1 MRPASGIQLVVR
13 NGASVLVWSVGRQ
26 VFRSHTG
33 GVRGWRGL
41 PANQGGVLTPRVLKV
56 CVLAHVFSDGGIA
69 DSVGCSGQASFATVA
84 GATAVETGHV
94 NAVQVIVHPAT

>member
-33 GVRGWRGL
+33 GVLKRRDTKKEEKKKQKG
-41 PANQGGVLTPRVLKV
+41 TRVGNDEKGEE
-56 CVLAHVFSDGGIA
+56 DEKKTRKRRTNK
-69 DSVGCSGQASFATVA
+69 D
-84 GATAVETGHV
+84 
-94 NAVQVIVHPAT
+94 

>member
-33 GVRGWRGL
+33 GVLKR
-41 PANQGGVLTPRVLKV
+41 QGIQKKKRRRSRKGREWEMTRKEKRMKRRQGN
-56 CVLAHVFSDGGIA
+56 DGQTKI
-69 DSVGCSGQASFATVA
+69 
-84 GATAVETGHV
+84 
-94 NAVQVIVHPAT
+94 NACR